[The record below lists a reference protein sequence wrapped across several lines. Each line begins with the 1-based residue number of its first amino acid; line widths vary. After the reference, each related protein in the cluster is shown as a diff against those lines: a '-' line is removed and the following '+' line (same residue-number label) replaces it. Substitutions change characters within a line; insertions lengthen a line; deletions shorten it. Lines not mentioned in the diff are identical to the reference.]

1 MYVNFSHWDQIYY
14 EFLDKYLIFWQ
25 QLKKNIEKSNII
37 FISKIIMIIFK
48 IMKLLIIFDKIQII

>member
-25 QLKKNIEKSNII
+25 QQKKNIENRI
-37 FISKIIMIIFK
+37 
-48 IMKLLIIFDKIQII
+48 